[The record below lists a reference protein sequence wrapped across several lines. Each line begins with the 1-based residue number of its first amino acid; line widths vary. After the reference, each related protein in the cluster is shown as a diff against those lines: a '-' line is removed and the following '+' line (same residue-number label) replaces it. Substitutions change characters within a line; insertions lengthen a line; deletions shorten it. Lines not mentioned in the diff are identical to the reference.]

1 MGAPYDLSTAQ
12 LHWALLERDRL
23 IEELQLIA
31 RRQHEEQQRVRAAAE
46 RKWRAEQS
54 AEEQLDYARRGYS
67 YVDVHGVHH
76 AARVGPMANA
86 QFQRAQDLDAQSQ
99 QAQDASTSETEA
111 EQRCQEP
118 NGDTGQGIRRVR

>member
-1 MGAPYDLSTAQ
+1 MGAPYDLSTAR
-12 LHWALLERDRL
+12 LHWALLERDRH

-31 RRQHEEQQRVRAAAE
+31 RRQHEEQQRLRAAAE

-86 QFQRAQDLDAQSQ
+86 QLQRAQDAQPQ

-111 EQRCQEP
+111 EQRCLEP